1 MMRKTAGEAS
11 ITSNVVLMGC
21 AGGAAG
27 LATALLWR
35 RRAID
40 LNGKVVLITG
50 GSRGLGL
57 ALARGFAKHGSRL
70 VLCARDEAELDRAKQ
85 DIANLGADVITLR
98 CDVTDRAQVQRTIDL
113 ALQHYGRID

>member
-1 MMRKTAGEAS
+1 MMRKTAGEAA

-21 AGGAAG
+21 AGAAAG

-40 LNGKVVLITG
+40 LRGKVVLITG

-57 ALARGFAKHGSRL
+57 ALARGFAKQGSSL
-70 VLCARDEAELDRAKQ
+70 VLCARNQDELQAAKQ
-85 DIANLGADVITLR
+85 DLTGFGAETMTMV
-98 CDVTDRAQVQRTIDL
+98 CDVSDRE
-113 ALQHYGRID
+113 